1 MGIRAKFVRA
11 ANAEREH
18 VIAARGN
25 CLMSC
30 MRTQHLSAALGV
42 AALLASA
49 ACSNNVNRQPA
60 NEPLS
65 RATTTGVAA
74 ESGPGASGV
83 TSGNAPA
90 EGGIRVSSGAPA
102 SMMEGACPQAAP
114 LPSARDRAACMKSC
128 RGLDEAVPPGSK
140 CISQRQSCET
150 QCASKYDNR

>member
-1 MGIRAKFVRA
+1 
-11 ANAEREH
+11 
-18 VIAARGN
+18 
-25 CLMSC
+25 
-30 MRTQHLSAALGV
+30 MRIHHLSAALGV

-49 ACSNNVNRQPA
+49 ACSNNTNRQPA

-65 RATTTGVAA
+65 RANLTGVAT
-74 ESGPGASGV
+74 ETGPGASGV
-83 TSGNAPA
+83 TSGNSPA

-114 LPSARDRAACMKSC
+114 LPSAKDRGACMKSC
-128 RGLDEAVPPGSK
+128 QGLDEAVPQGSK